1 MRRRSTIN
9 FRAKTLF
16 ACSAKVVSSVR
27 DRCSGIPAASRTV
40 APARR
45 ARATKW
51 VLELFYFPMVLGVAL
66 DRASNLQIEDSVND
80 RVRHFGP

>member
-16 ACSAKVVSSVR
+16 ACSAKVVSSVG
-27 DRCSGIPAASRTV
+27 DACSGIPAAGRAVS
-40 APARR
+40 PARH
-45 ARATKW
+45 ACATKW

-66 DRASNLQIEDSVND
+66 DRASNLQIEDNIND